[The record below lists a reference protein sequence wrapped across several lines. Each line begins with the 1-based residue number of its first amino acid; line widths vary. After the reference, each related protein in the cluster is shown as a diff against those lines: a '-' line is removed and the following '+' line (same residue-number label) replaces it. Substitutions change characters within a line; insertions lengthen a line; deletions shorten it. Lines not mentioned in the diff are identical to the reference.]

1 MTNQDHRE
9 AFVENAAN
17 NFLRF
22 RVHGGSKG
30 MTKTLSERKREQIL
44 SQCAA
49 AGMPAE
55 AMAGIDFN
63 VKLFGSKH
71 KEFYQACKA
80 PTALLRNTVYRE
92 SFALAPHAEG
102 RSGQADRMVLA
113 IELSKKWPRWEAL
126 RDSARASFE
135 SFMPYFKQY
144 CEIGRREADQYFQQF
159 GVTISDELIYP
170 TEAEFRAAFHCDLED
185 PTALEAGDLSR
196 FGAAI
201 PADMAARVSANS
213 IGTLADKL
221 DGAKAVL
228 VESVQKY
235 LNRLTDQLAP
245 GKKVYDTLLE
255 DGLHWAAMC
264 ESFASS
270 YDGDT
275 FLMASAKQ
283 IRTICNVPD
292 AQIWRDD
299 EGKREAS
306 RNAALGLSKKVKQSQ
321 RKVQPVQPSAV
332 ANVGMVGRLI
342 NK

>member
-1 MTNQDHRE
+1 
-9 AFVENAAN
+9 
-17 NFLRF
+17 
-22 RVHGGSKG
+22 
-30 MTKTLSERKREQIL
+30 MTKTLSKRKREQIL
-44 SQCAA
+44 SKCSA
-49 AGMPAE
+49 AGMPAA

-71 KEFYQACKA
+71 KEFYQSCMSGI
-80 PTALLRNTVYRE
+80 ALLRNTVYRE

-135 SFMPYFKQY
+135 SFMPYFSQY

-159 GVTISDELIYP
+159 GVTISDELTYP
-170 TEAEFRAAFHCDLED
+170 SEAEFRDAFHCDLED
-185 PTALEAGDLSR
+185 PVPLEAADLSR

-201 PADMAARVSANS
+201 PAEMAARVSANRV
-213 IGTLADKL
+213 GLLADKL

-228 VESVQKY
+228 VQSVQEY
-235 LNRLTDQLAP
+235 LDRLTKQLEP
-245 GKKVYDTLLE
+245 GKKVFDTLLE

-264 ESFASS
+264 ESFAAS

-299 EGKREAS
+299 DGKREAS
-306 RNAALGLSKKVKQSQ
+306 RNAAMGLSKKVKQSQ
-321 RKVQPVQPSAV
+321 QRKPVKPSVV

-342 NK
+342 K